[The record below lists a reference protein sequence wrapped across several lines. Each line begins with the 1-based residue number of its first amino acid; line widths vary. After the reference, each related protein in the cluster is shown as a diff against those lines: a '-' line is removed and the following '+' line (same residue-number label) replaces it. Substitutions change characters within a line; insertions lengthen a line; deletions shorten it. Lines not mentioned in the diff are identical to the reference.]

1 MEKVKILC
9 SGLKGTY
16 KDEGITLEVLYN
28 IIIEKLEIS
37 KEKATFSL
45 FESHGLVAYF
55 EYFEKDIEFI
65 LSKATF
71 EENVL
76 YYITIKYREDSI
88 GSLDQVDLNE
98 DVLYKLKIKIKDIIE
113 GIYENIYWQKDTQN
127 EKILSYLYFKV
138 HEIENRFKHLISDY
152 MIRKYGEEWFKTILN
167 NSFYVTHQANVTWL
181 KKSKYTV
188 FRNIRTEMLEFKNVD
203 LIKML
208 KETRIEGRLIW
219 ETEKFDTIFGHDIEL
234 ILSEISHMRKFI
246 DNSKPVCKELSEDI
260 LNITE
265 KIFLR
270 FNNAEHIINRKLK
283 SQEQKDIIQH
293 IREEKSSSNIGSAYV
308 YEDEFIEE
316 QYIIQELSYR
326 EDIKTFFKLLKTY
339 KEDLKTQIQE
349 IKENHKDVFNYID
362 SNKVEDAKQKLKTMN
377 EVVHFGDVFSK
388 ERFEKYI
395 SIMKDEKGIELM
407 KNELEEITRQKVTK
421 IADLIGQ
428 ISIFKIEELEE
439 RKVVELVDLAGNFLK
454 IEVENWFAQS
464 MEKKDTVLLI
474 TEHNGSRVSEYDGK
488 IEVTYLDYDFMHE
501 SVNKPLW
508 PDEIN
513 VDIEKLT
520 KYVESFKQKNGEL
533 FNEIMVK
540 LNKVK
545 K

>member
-9 SGLKGTY
+9 SGLKSTFD
-16 KDEGITLEVLYN
+16 KEQITLEALYN
-28 IIIEKLEIS
+28 NIIEKLEIA
-37 KEKATFSL
+37 KENATFSL

-55 EYFEKDIEFI
+55 EYLEKDIEFI
-65 LSKATF
+65 LSKSTF

-76 YYITIKYREDSI
+76 YYITIKYKDESRT
-88 GSLDQVDLNE
+88 SLDELNLNE
-98 DVLYKLKIKIKDIIE
+98 DILYNLKIKIKDIIE

-127 EKILSYLYFKV
+127 EKILAYLYFRV
-138 HEIENRFKHLISDY
+138 HEIENRFKHLVSDY
-152 MIRKYGEEWFKTILN
+152 MIRKYGVDWFKN
-167 NSFYVTHQANVTWL
+167 NVNHTLYAAHQSNMTWF

-188 FRNIRTEMLEFKNVD
+188 FRNIRTEMLEFKNID

-208 KETRIEGRLIW
+208 KDTHIEGKSIW
-219 ETEKFDTIFGHDIEL
+219 DKEKFDVIFGQDIEF
-234 ILSEISHMRKFI
+234 ILGEISHMRKVI

-265 KIFLR
+265 KIFLK
-270 FNNAEHIINRKLK
+270 FNNAEHIMNRKLK
-283 SQEQKDIIQH
+283 SQEQKDIIQE
-293 IREEKSSSNIGSAYV
+293 IREEKNSHNIESAYV

-326 EDIKTFFKLLKTY
+326 EDIKEFFKLVKTY
-339 KEDLKTQIQE
+339 KENLKTQIQE
-349 IKENHKDVFNYID
+349 IQENHKDVFSYIN
-362 SNKVEDAKQKLKTMN
+362 SSRVEDAKQKLKTIN
-377 EVVHFGDVFSK
+377 EVVHLGEDFSK

-395 SIMKDEKGIELM
+395 TIMKDEKGIELM
-407 KNELEEITRQKVTK
+407 KNELEEITRQKVSK
-421 IADLIGQ
+421 ISELVGK

-439 RKVVELVDLAGNFLK
+439 RKTVELVDLVGNLLK

-464 MEKKDTVLLI
+464 TAKKDLVSLT
-474 TEHNGSRVSEYDGK
+474 TEYNGNRVSEYDGK

-508 PDEIN
+508 PDEIK

-520 KYVESFKQKNGEL
+520 KYVENFKQKNEEL
-533 FNEIMVK
+533 FNDIVVK
-540 LNKVK
+540 LNRIK

>member
-9 SGLKGTY
+9 SGLKGNY
-16 KDEGITLEVLYN
+16 KEDGITLETLYN
-28 IIIEKLEIS
+28 TIIEKLGIS

-65 LSKATF
+65 LSKSTF
-71 EENVL
+71 EENIL
-76 YYITIKYREDSI
+76 YYITIKYREESTD
-88 GSLDQVDLNE
+88 SLDKLNLND
-98 DVLYKLKIKIKDIIE
+98 DVLYNLKIKIKDIIE
-113 GIYENIYWQKDTQN
+113 DIYEHIYWQKDTQN
-127 EKILSYLYFKV
+127 EKVLSYLYFKV
-138 HEIENRFKHLISDY
+138 HEIENRFKHLVSDY
-152 MIRKYGEEWFKTILN
+152 MIRKYGVEWFRN
-167 NSFYVTHQANVTWL
+167 NVNHNLYATHQANMTWF

-188 FRNIRTEMLEFKNVD
+188 FRNIRTEMLEFKNID
-203 LIKML
+203 LIKIL
-208 KETRIEGRLIW
+208 KESHMDGRIIW
-219 ETEKFDTIFGHDIEL
+219 EKEKFDTIFGPDIEF
-234 ILSEISHMRKFI
+234 ILEEISHMRKVI

-260 LNITE
+260 LSITE
-265 KIFLR
+265 KILLR

-283 SQEQKDIIQH
+283 SQEQKDIIQQ
-293 IREEKSSSNIGSAYV
+293 IREEKSSSNIESAYV

-316 QYIIQELSYR
+316 QYIIQELAYR
-326 EDIKTFFKLLKTY
+326 EDVKIFFKLLKTY

-349 IKENHKDVFNYID
+349 IKDNHKDVFGYID
-362 SNKVEDAKQKLKTMN
+362 SHKIEDAKQKLKLMN
-377 EVVHFGDVFSK
+377 EVVHLGEDFSK

-407 KNELEEITRQKVTK
+407 KNELEEITRQKVAK
-421 IADLIGQ
+421 ISDLIGK

-439 RKVVELVDLAGNFLK
+439 RKTIELVDLVGNFLK

-464 MEKKDTVLLI
+464 SEKKDTVLLI
-474 TEHNGSRVSEYDGK
+474 TEYNGERVSEFDGK

-508 PDEIN
+508 PDEIS
-513 VDIEKLT
+513 VDIEALT
-520 KYVESFKQKNGEL
+520 KYVDNFKQKNEEL
-533 FNEIMVK
+533 FREIMVK